1 MLRLLGVTHVA
12 TNRAT
17 NKGATKPNKI
27 ILSKNHH
34 PVGSLGVLLCT
45 HSFPPTIVS
54 AQPRIQCKVK
64 DQQAPWSSE
73 QMTRRAGVQRRQAQ
87 ALKSETVLRCLN
99 VNSQCVGPTV
109 AIGNGDVKFMLD

>member
-12 TNRAT
+12 TI
-17 NKGATKPNKI
+17 KPNKI

-99 VNSQCVGPTV
+99 VGIHSVWVQRSRSAMETSSSRL
-109 AIGNGDVKFMLD
+109 IDKT